1 MELFDIA
8 QSNSEHSRHWFFGG
22 HMVIDGE
29 KKERSLFRIV
39 KDTLTEERR
48 ANSVIAFNDNSSAI
62 RGFPITTLQPETPG
76 KPSRFIQ
83 EKLMSH
89 ILLSA
94 ETHNFPSGVAPFPG
108 AETGTGGRIRD
119 VQATG
124 TGANVTA
131 GTSAYAVGQLNI
143 PGYELPWEDNW
154 EYPSNL
160 AKPLTIE
167 IDASNGAS
175 DYGNKFGE
183 PVITGYTRSFGMR
196 LPNGERREYIKPI
209 MFSGGVGQLD
219 DRHLH
224 KGQPEKGMLVVK
236 VGGPAYRIGL
246 GGGAASSRVQDAAQA
261 ALDFDA
267 VQRGDAEMENKM
279 NRVIRAAIERREQNP
294 IVSIH
299 DQGAGGNGNVL
310 KEISAPNGAELDI
323 RRLVVGDSTMSVRE
337 LWGAEYQENDA
348 FLIRP
353 EDREFIEEIARRE
366 NVHVMVLGEITDT
379 GRMVVKDSK
388 TGETAVDLDLE
399 LVLGDMPKKTFVDH
413 HVPNVLKPL
422 ELPADLSVEGALD
435 RVLRLLSVG
444 SKRFLT
450 NKVDRSVTGLIA
462 RQQCCGPL
470 HLPLADVAVF
480 CQSHFA
486 NTGCATAIGEQPVK
500 GLIDPAAMGRLT
512 VGEACTNLVWAAIT
526 DIEDVKCS
534 GNWMW
539 ASKLEGE
546 GAAMYDC
553 CEAMGQAM
561 LELGVAVDGGKD
573 SLSMAAKVND
583 ELVKAPGT
591 LVVSVYAACPDV
603 SLTVSPDLKHPGRS
617 TLLFVDLS
625 AGQQRMGGS
634 ALAQTFK
641 QVGDQSPDVDTA
653 LLKRGFRA
661 TQQLIRERKFAAGHD
676 RSDGGLIT
684 TALEMCFGGDCGAE
698 LVLPAEAAVLETLFN
713 EELGLVV
720 EVDDANVEAVKAA
733 YEAVNVPCVVIGR
746 TRVEKQVTVRFG
758 EQVVLEKPMT
768 ELRDLW
774 EATSFELEKLQCN
787 PVCVEQEQALMKSR
801 HAPKWEL
808 TYEPRETPAEW
819 AEERAKYKVAII
831 REEGSNGDRE
841 MASAM
846 YAAGFEPWDV
856 HVRDLEAGTITL
868 EQFRGVVFV
877 GGFSY
882 ADVLESARGWAASIL
897 FNPKLKAQFDAFY
910 ARPDTFSL
918 GVCNGCQL
926 MSQLG
931 VVPFNDVPMEK
942 QPRFVQNKSGRFE
955 SRFVNVRI
963 EKSNAIMLQGME
975 GSTLGV
981 WVAHGEGRCFWPD
994 QAVHDKAIAEN
1005 CIPMKYVDDD
1015 GEPSMVYPYNPN
1027 GSNDSIVG
1035 LTSPDGRHLCIMP
1048 HPERLF
1054 MKFQWPYWPEGWTNP
1069 VSPWLKIFQNA
1080 REWCM
1085 KN

>member
-1 MELFDIA
+1 MICPGRRSGSIPVGA
-8 QSNSEHSRHWFFGG
+8 FFI
-22 HMVIDGE
+22 HV
-29 KKERSLFRIV
+29 L
-39 KDTLTEERR
+39 
-48 ANSVIAFNDNSSAI
+48 
-62 RGFPITTLQPETPG
+62 
-76 KPSRFIQ
+76 
-83 EKLMSH
+83 
-89 ILLSA
+89 IL
-94 ETHNFPSGVAPFPG
+94 G
-108 AETGTGGRIRD
+108 
-119 VQATG
+119 
-124 TGANVTA
+124 
-131 GTSAYAVGQLNI
+131 
-143 PGYELPWEDNW
+143 
-154 EYPSNL
+154 NL

-167 IDASNGAS
+167 IEASNGAS

-183 PVITGYTRSFGMR
+183 PVITGFTRSFGLR

-279 NRVIRAAIERREQNP
+279 NRVIRAAIECRGANP

-323 RRLVVGDSTMSVRE
+323 RKVVVGDPTMSVRE
-337 LWGAEYQENDA
+337 LWGAEFQENDA
-348 FLIRP
+348 ILIRP
-353 EDREFIEEIARRE
+353 EDREFIEEVGRRE
-366 NVHVMVLGEITDT
+366 NVPVMILGEITDT

-413 HVPNVLKPL
+413 HVPMQLQPL
-422 ELPADLSVEGALD
+422 SLPADLTVRGALD

-450 NKVDRSVTGLIA
+450 TKVDRSVTGLIA

-470 HLPLADVAVF
+470 HLPLSDVAVF

-486 NTGCATAIGEQPVK
+486 TTGCATAIGEQPVK
-500 GLIDPAAMGRLT
+500 GLVNPAAMGRLT

-526 DIEDVKCS
+526 DLADVKCS

-573 SLSMAAKVND
+573 SLSMAAKVGD

-603 SLTVSPDLKHPGRS
+603 SLTVTPDLKHPGAS
-617 TLLFVDLS
+617 VLLFVDLS
-625 AGQQRMGGS
+625 AGHCRLGGS

-641 QVGDQSPDVDTA
+641 QVGDDCPDCDTA
-653 LLKRGFRA
+653 LLDRGFRA
-661 TQQLIRERKFAAGHD
+661 TQRLLRERVLLAGHD

-684 TALEMCFGGDCGAE
+684 TLLEMAFGGNCGIDVE
-698 LVLPAEAAVLETLFN
+698 LQSEADSLLNVLFC

-720 EVDDANVEAVKAA
+720 EVAEADVPRVLEV
-733 YEAVNVPCVVIGR
+733 YREAQVPVQTIGR
-746 TRVEKQVTVRFG
+746 SVAADRVTVRFNG
-758 EQVVLEKPMT
+758 ELVLEDAMT
-768 ELRDLW
+768 ALRDLW

-787 PVCVEQEQALMKSR
+787 PECVAQEQAGLKKR
-801 HAPKWEL
+801 HAPRWEL
-808 TYEPRETPAEW
+808 TYTPRETPAEW
-819 AEERAKYKVAII
+819 KAEASKYKVAII

-841 MASAM
+841 MAAAM
-846 YAAGFEPWDV
+846 FAAGFEPWDV
-856 HVRDLEAGTITL
+856 HVRDLLSGAVTL
-868 EQFRGVVFV
+868 DQFRGVVFV

-882 ADVLESARGWAASIL
+882 ADVLESARGWAATIL
-897 FNPKLKAQFDAFY
+897 FNKELKEQFDRFY

-918 GVCNGCQL
+918 GICNGCQL
-926 MSQLG
+926 MAQLNF
-931 VVPFNDVPMEK
+931 VPWRGIEETK
-942 QPRFVQNKSGRFE
+942 QPRFLQNKSGRFE
-955 SRFVNVRI
+955 SRFVNVRV
-963 EKSNAIMLQGME
+963 EKSNAVMLQGME

-981 WVAHGEGRCFWPD
+981 WVCHGEGRCFWPD
-994 QAVHDKAIAEN
+994 EEVRKAAFEQN
-1005 CIPMKYVDDD
+1005 CVALRYVDDD
-1015 GEPSMVYPYNPN
+1015 GQPTMEYPMNPN
-1027 GSNDSIVG
+1027 GSEYSVVG
-1035 LTSPDGRHLCIMP
+1035 LTSPDGRHLCMMP
-1048 HPERLF
+1048 HPERVF
-1054 MKFQWPYWPEGWTNP
+1054 MKFQWPYWPEKWTNP
-1069 VSPWLKIFQNA
+1069 VSPWLKMFQNA
-1080 REWCM
+1080 REWCESHSSVCY
-1085 KN
+1085 KKHNEEIRFRNIHEVHRGGGSTA